1 MRIKGVGEKTAAAIL
16 AYRRAHGPFRDVR
29 ELLRIKG
36 IGEKKLEKL
45 RPYIIL

>member
-29 ELLRIKG
+29 ELLQIKG

-45 RPYIIL
+45 RPHIIL